1 MIGEQKE
8 RRTFEDPGER
18 AWDMVKEKV
27 VVAGGTSK
35 KARITGND
43 ASAMGAIL
51 VHLMCALGLGIAVWV
66 SQSVESV
73 SLISDPV
80 RTLCVISAIQCPTVI
95 LLFSLYRRN
104 PQTCSVIKKLD
115 IRHSFCLPNLTMHI
129 PHLILRDWYSTVL
142 ESCGTRCFGLAC
154 WGSCEC
160 FGRYCLG
167 STCWDSVSMED
178 NLVVLHD
185 VGIHCSVFGSS
196 WCDWQRIFAYTK
208 PVWFLDYMVC
218 LPAHGAIV
226 GAWFGAWPMPLDW
239 ERPWQDWPICV
250 SYGAVLG
257 YLLGMVA
264 CVGFISHHNRQQ
276 LYKVD

>member
-1 MIGEQKE
+1 
-8 RRTFEDPGER
+8 
-18 AWDMVKEKV
+18 MVKEKV

-104 PQTCSVIKKLD
+104 PQTCSYLRAVIRGALV
-115 IRHSFCLPNLTMHI
+115 LPVGALANALGAIALGAPVGTQYLWRTI
-129 PHLILRDWYSTVL
+129 WW
-142 ESCGTRCFGLAC
+142 SCMMSAFTFVPAG
-154 WGSCEC
+154 
-160 FGRYCLG
+160 
-167 STCWDSVSMED
+167 
-178 NLVVLHD
+178 
-185 VGIHCSVFGSS
+185 SVFGSS

-257 YLLGMVA
+257 YLLGMFA